1 MANDKK
7 NDKKEE
13 TKAATPTTVAPAA
26 VAESQVIDGPPPTQS
41 SGALML
47 IQAGVQ
53 VPTVEEMDKLA
64 VLSDEAMTALSA
76 LLQDKDLSDES
87 KGKVQTLLDQARP
100 QKPGME
106 EVNTTWTVTRLSIA
120 QPTTQAAAKPESA
133 KQGDIFSQAGT
144 LIERP
149 FSFIP
154 LWFHEENVLFPEG
167 ARVPECSAPDA
178 KLGQPFGLCIKC
190 PHLPFGKQNA
200 GRGDQKQTDCQNQIV
215 VAALST
221 KLDAVYILTFAKTS
235 RKAGNALISL
245 AKNDPFP
252 WKKSYLLQTEKQ
264 TGDKGTYFIYKI
276 EPTGK
281 ENAPDAI
288 KIGAALN
295 GLYGANRKKML
306 AEYKYRAANASV
318 MAAQIESTVDP
329 NLLMGGVGGEE
340 PDLGGAPTPSVRG
353 ASKPM

>member
-7 NDKKEE
+7 HEKKDEVK
-13 TKAATPTTVAPAA
+13 KADAAAAPAPS
-26 VAESQVIDGPPPTQS
+26 ESQVIDGPPPA
-41 SGALML
+41 SGALAL
-47 IQAGVQ
+47 AKAGVV
-53 VPTVEEMDKLA
+53 VPSVQELDQLA
-64 VLSDEAMTALSA
+64 VASDTAMQALATLVTDTA
-76 LLQDKDLSDES
+76 LSDES
-87 KGKVQTLLDQARP
+87 KAKVQMLLDQARP

-106 EVNTTWTVTRLSIA
+106 EVNTTWTVARLSIA
-120 QPTTQAAAKPESA
+120 QPTTQSAAKPESA
-133 KQGDIFSQAGT
+133 KQGDIFTQAGT

-154 LWFHEENVLFPEG
+154 LWFHEENVLFPQG
-167 ARVPECSAPDA
+167 AKVPECSAPDA
-178 KLGQPFGLCIKC
+178 KLGQPYGICLNC
-190 PHLPFGKQNA
+190 PHLPFGKQNN

-215 VAALST
+215 VTVLST
-221 KLDAVYILTFAKTS
+221 KLDAVYTITFAKTS

-245 AKNDPFP
+245 AKNDTFP

-264 TGDKGTYFIYKI
+264 TGEKGTYFIYKI

-281 ENAPDAI
+281 ENSPDAI
-288 KIGAALN
+288 MIGAALN

-306 AEYKYRAANASV
+306 AEYKHRAANATLV
-318 MAAQIESTVDP
+318 AAQLEQSVDP

-340 PDLGGAPTPSVRG
+340 PDLDAAPTPSVRG